1 LRARDELIDLDCVV
15 ALDSYRV
22 EFIVFNQH
30 VLVLANLIPTTFLA
44 GLDWLAR
51 HIIDELLPQAIAGR
65 PVDLPESD
73 PLRR

>member
-1 LRARDELIDLDCVV
+1 
-15 ALDSYRV
+15 
-22 EFIVFNQH
+22 
-30 VLVLANLIPTTFLA
+30 LVLANLISASFLA

-73 PLRR
+73 LLRR